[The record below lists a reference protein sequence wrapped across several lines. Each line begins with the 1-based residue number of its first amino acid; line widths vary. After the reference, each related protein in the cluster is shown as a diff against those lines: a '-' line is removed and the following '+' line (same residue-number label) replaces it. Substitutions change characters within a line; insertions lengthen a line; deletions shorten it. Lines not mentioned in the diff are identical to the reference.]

1 MEIDSRGR
9 TRGPEEIKCPSHE
22 SQNLVYDMLSSHKVL
37 ILRRRNSSQDKEV
50 LEKTNTNEGSVRVE
64 T

>member
-37 ILRRRNSSQDKEV
+37 ILKEKEQLTRQRSSGKDKYQ
-50 LEKTNTNEGSVRVE
+50 
-64 T
+64 